1 MPASPLLTVMIN
13 AARKASRAIRRDFGE
28 VESLQVSQKGPANFV
43 TRSDQRAEQTI
54 REELLKARPQWSFLM
69 EESGRTEGIDT
80 SHCWIVDP
88 IDGTTNFIHGIPH
101 FAISIALRRA
111 DEIIAGII
119 YNPITDELF
128 AAERGRGAYFN
139 DRRRLRV
146 AARRDI
152 QEAVIAC
159 GVPHLGRGDHA
170 QFRRELARVQAR
182 VAGIR
187 QFGAAALDLA
197 FVAAGQFDGYWER
210 GLKAWD
216 IAAGIVIVREAGGM
230 AGDIDGAPDVLAT
243 GDVMAANGELYSQIA
258 QELAAARRPSQSDE
272 TAEMRS

>member
-69 EESGRTEGIDT
+69 EESGRTEGADN

-101 FAISIALRRA
+101 FAISIALLKSN
-111 DEIIAGII
+111 ELVAGII

-146 AARRDI
+146 AARRELQD
-152 QEAVIAC
+152 AVIAC
-159 GVPHLGRGDHA
+159 GIPHLGRGDHA
-170 QFRRELARVQAR
+170 RFRNELAHVQAKA
-182 VAGIR
+182 AGIR
-187 QFGAAALDLA
+187 RFGAAALDLA
-197 FVAAGQFDGYWER
+197 FVAAGRFDGYWER
-210 GLKAWD
+210 GLKSWD

-230 AGDIDGAPDVLAT
+230 AGDIDGAADVLAT
-243 GDVMAANGELYSQIA
+243 GDIMAANSELYPKIA
-258 QELAAARRPSQSDE
+258 LELAAAKRAAPPVETVENPS
-272 TAEMRS
+272 

>member
-1 MPASPLLTVMIN
+1 MPASPLITVMIN

-69 EESGRTEGIDT
+69 EESGRIDGVDT
-80 SHCWIVDP
+80 GHCWIVDP

-128 AAERGRGAYFN
+128 AAERGRGAYLN
-139 DRRRLRV
+139 DRRMRV
-146 AARRDI
+146 AARRDMHD
-152 QEAVIAC
+152 AVIA
-159 GVPHLGRGDHA
+159 GGIPHFGRGDHV

-182 VAGIR
+182 AAGIR

-197 FVAAGQFDGYWER
+197 FVAAGRFDGYWER

-243 GDVMAANGELYSQIA
+243 GDIMAANSELYPRIA
-258 QELAAARRPSQSDE
+258 QELAAARRPSQSEE

>member
-69 EESGRTEGIDT
+69 EESGRTAGTDNN
-80 SHCWIVDP
+80 HCWIVDP

-101 FAISIALRRA
+101 FAISIALLRA
-111 DEIIAGII
+111 NELVAGII

-128 AAERGRGAYFN
+128 AAERGRGAYLN
-139 DRRRLRV
+139 DRRMRV
-146 AARRDI
+146 AARRELKD
-152 QEAVIAC
+152 AVIAC
-159 GVPHLGRGDHA
+159 GIPHLGRGDHA
-170 QFRRELARVQAR
+170 RFRREIALIQDRA
-182 VAGIR
+182 AGIR
-187 QFGAAALDLA
+187 RFGAAALDLA
-197 FVAAGQFDGYWER
+197 FVAAGRFDGYWER

-216 IAAGIVIVREAGGM
+216 VAAGIVIVREAGGVV
-230 AGDIDGAPDVLAT
+230 GDIDGAPDVLAT
-243 GDVMAANGELYSQIA
+243 GDIMAANSELYPQIA
-258 QELAAARRPSQSDE
+258 QELAAAAHADQPGE
-272 TAEMRS
+272 AAEIRS

>member
-1 MPASPLLTVMIN
+1 
-13 AARKASRAIRRDFGE
+13 
-28 VESLQVSQKGPANFV
+28 
-43 TRSDQRAEQTI
+43 
-54 REELLKARPQWSFLM
+54 M
-69 EESGRTEGIDT
+69 EESGRIDGVDT
-80 SHCWIVDP
+80 GHCWIVDP

-128 AAERGRGAYFN
+128 AAERGRGAYLN
-139 DRRRLRV
+139 DRRMRV
-146 AARRDI
+146 AARRDMHD
-152 QEAVIAC
+152 AVIA
-159 GVPHLGRGDHA
+159 GGIPHFGRGDHV
-170 QFRRELARVQAR
+170 QSRRELARVQAR
-182 VAGIR
+182 AAGIR

-197 FVAAGQFDGYWER
+197 FVAAGRFDGYWER

-243 GDVMAANGELYSQIA
+243 GDVMAANSELYPQIA
-258 QELAAARRPSQSDE
+258 QELAAARRPSQSEE

>member
-54 REELLKARPQWSFLM
+54 REELLKARPHWSFLM
-69 EESGRTEGIDT
+69 EESGRTEGVDEN
-80 SHCWIVDP
+80 HCWIVDP

-128 AAERGRGAYFN
+128 AAERGRGAYLN
-139 DRRRLRV
+139 DRRMRV
-146 AARRDI
+146 AARRNIHD
-152 QEAVIAC
+152 AVIAC
-159 GVPHLGRGDHA
+159 GIPHLGRGDHA
-170 QFRRELARVQAR
+170 QFRRELARVQAKA
-182 VAGIR
+182 AGIR
-187 QFGAAALDLA
+187 RFGAAALDLA
-197 FVAAGQFDGYWER
+197 FVAAGRFDGYWER

-230 AGDIDGAPDVLAT
+230 AGDIDGASDVLAT
-243 GDVMAANGELYSQIA
+243 GEVMAANSELYPQIA
-258 QELAAARRPSQSDE
+258 QELAAAGRPSQSEE

>member
-1 MPASPLLTVMIN
+1 MPASPLITVMIN

-69 EESGRTEGIDT
+69 EESGRIDGVDT
-80 SHCWIVDP
+80 GHCWIVDP

-128 AAERGRGAYFN
+128 AAERGRGAYLN
-139 DRRRLRV
+139 DRRMRV
-146 AARRDI
+146 AARRDMHD
-152 QEAVIAC
+152 AVIAC
-159 GVPHLGRGDHA
+159 GTPHLGRGDHV

-182 VAGIR
+182 AAGIR
-187 QFGAAALDLA
+187 RFGAAALDLA
-197 FVAAGQFDGYWER
+197 FVAAGRFDGYWER

-243 GDVMAANGELYSQIA
+243 GDVMAANSELYPQIA
-258 QELAAARRPSQSDE
+258 QELAAARRPSQSEE